1 MADQLSSSVAFG
13 LKLSRRVSYG
23 KQASFSSVPKAVMM
37 ERTPESLLPKAPMVY
52 AEILKPAIVDNPDIT
67 SYQPHVY
74 GVCEPPALI
83 PLHMHGIEME
93 VDCYLDTAFIT
104 ISGTWRVHCVIA
116 NKTCDCRIAIPMG
129 EQGTL
134 LGVEVST
141 SRKSFNTQLITT
153 GEIYDT
159 ESKDNSND
167 VCFLKRQIYMFKV
180 SQVDGGSSLR
190 VKARWSQKMVYE
202 NGQFGLCIPF
212 SFPTYVMPVES
223 NSIKEEK
230 ILLSLKAGTGT
241 QLLCKTTSHPLKEL
255 QKGDDEFVFSYEAEV
270 MLFSNHE
277 FFFSYSVCSSEIS
290 GGLLLQAPSLHDA
303 DQREMFCFTLL
314 PGSDSHKVF
323 RKAMIFVVDISASM
337 HGGPIESVKTALLE
351 AISDLDPMDSFNII
365 AFNESSALFSQ
376 SMERATHEII
386 EKAAEWISTYLI
398 PEGGTNMMLPLNQAI
413 EIVAETSD
421 SVPLIFLIT
430 DGAVVNERDI
440 CNDVRKRLLD
450 EGLSCPH
457 ISTFGIG
464 SYCNHYFL
472 NMLAQIGKGYHDAA
486 YDIDS
491 IIFKMQRLFHNSSS
505 LILTNI
511 EIDALE
517 HIDKLELYPFRIPD
531 LSTGCPVIVSGR
543 YSGIFPESI
552 KVSGVLADL
561 SSFVID
567 MKAQKAKDIPLDKV
581 LARRHIDTLT
591 CQAWLSESKQLEE
604 KVAKMS
610 LQTGIPSE
618 YTSIIIVQIDQ
629 GKQSSGPVLVQEMV
643 GLNGRKVI
651 FLQSTGIG
659 FGDLTATYKGLSPG
673 SEELKLHES
682 KLMKVASNIQERLI
696 DRCCCMCFIQACSQ
710 ANDRCTIAFT
720 QLCTALACFQCLSC
734 CCDVC
739 DTWS

>member
-129 EQGTL
+129 E
-134 LGVEVST
+134 
-141 SRKSFNTQLITT
+141 
-153 GEIYDT
+153 
-159 ESKDNSND
+159 
-167 VCFLKRQIYMFKV
+167 
-180 SQVDGGSSLR
+180 QVDGGSSLR